1 MSLNLEKTVKDWI
14 DTDPNGDGLTAYLE
28 VPADRPKRFVT
39 IERVG
44 GSENEYSSHPCL
56 LYTSAKLTIAK
67 TDGKEAEANEQQ
79 TGQPAAEQP
88 HSTAAP
94 SIPNPS

>member
-1 MSLNLEKTVKDWI
+1 TNPDFADSDV
-14 DTDPNGDGLTAYLE
+14 GLTRAGLTWDEIKAHRAY
-28 VPADRPKRFVT
+28 
-39 IERVG
+39 ERQRRTQQ
-44 GSENEYSSHPCL
+44 SIDEL
-56 LYTSAKLTIAK
+56 RAKLTIAK